1 MKAHILVDFIPELTP
16 TIPIEAEKK
25 EEWKVWVDGTSGST
39 DLGIGILLLGPHLIK
54 LRYAAKLKF
63 TVTNNVVEYEALL
76 MVLRITNQLGATK
89 AKIFCDSQLV
99 VNQCQ
104 GSFQVKDP
112 NLAKYEVRVKRFFL
126 SSSYRRKQFP

>member
-1 MKAHILVDFIPELTP
+1 MKAQILVDFIPELTP
-16 TIPIEAEKK
+16 IIPIEAEKK

-54 LRYAAKLKF
+54 LRYAVKLNF
-63 TVTNNVVEYEALL
+63 AITNNVAKYETSL
-76 MVLRITNQLGATK
+76 MALRIINQLGETK
-89 AKIFCDSQLV
+89 AKIFCGSQLM

-112 NLAKYEVRVKRFFL
+112 KLPKYEFRVKHFFANF
-126 SSSYRRKQFP
+126 K